1 METKGDT
8 IRIPVNYVSP
18 KKRANIEKHMRIAK
32 NTYGEEK
39 MSHLKAA
46 DKLLT
51 RYGLWLE
58 LLKNNSIKNLIL
70 EYLLE
75 VSLNGGKGVII

>member
-51 RYGLWLE
+51 RYGL
-58 LLKNNSIKNLIL
+58 
-70 EYLLE
+70 
-75 VSLNGGKGVII
+75 